1 MRHSRLISQEGI
13 VSQKQL
19 RKMYGQLKLS
29 RFLQLNRKEF
39 QDFIE
44 EVESD
49 PLFRRLMFPSG
60 FKRHM
65 ARVIS
70 YDRFPHTSVSRS
82 FLGLVEEVLKSR
94 GRSDIESMI
103 LSGERV
109 IRIIK
114 SIGVDKFKRYFLL
127 GSSGGSIGEIA
138 ARCGISTNSVRDII
152 AFVDKVF
159 IKEKF
164 FSHLQ
169 DSYYV
174 HYQKV
179 ASVCRYKGKFTIEFF
194 DLHMARG
201 RYNINYDKLDVL
213 KKSGGFEK
221 EEIKA
226 INRLISSLNL
236 INLRKSLIFES
247 IRLIIDKQKAFL
259 KTQEPANLM
268 PFTQKEAADEL
279 GISPSLLNRVIRY
292 KSIEMP
298 WGEEKPLSFFFPN
311 IKTIRMHILAL
322 TIDRY
327 SNIKSDAQAQDILKN
342 KYGVYVSRRTI
353 AKYRKELSI
362 RSFGKRNES

>member
-1 MRHSRLISQEGI
+1 MRYSRLISQEGI

-19 RKMYGQLKLS
+19 RKIYGQLKLS
-29 RFLQLNRKEF
+29 RFLQLNRREF

-44 EVESD
+44 EVESN
-49 PLFRRLMFPSG
+49 PLFKRLMFPAGS
-60 FKRHM
+60 KRNT

-94 GRSDIESMI
+94 RRPDIESMI
-103 LSGERV
+103 LSRERV
-109 IRIIK
+109 TRIIK

-127 GSSGGSIGEIA
+127 GSLGGSIDEIA
-138 ARCGISTNSVRDII
+138 AGCGISTNNVRDII

-159 IKEKF
+159 IKERF

-169 DSYYV
+169 DSFYV

-179 ASVCRYKGKFTIEFF
+179 ASVRRYKGKFTIEFF

-201 RYNINYDKLDVL
+201 RYNINYERLDAL
-213 KKSGGFEK
+213 KKSGGFGK
-221 EEIKA
+221 GEIKA
-226 INRLISSLNL
+226 INQLISSLNL

-247 IRLIIDKQKAFL
+247 IRLIIDKQRVFL
-259 KTQEPANLM
+259 ETQELANLM

-279 GISPSLLNRVIRY
+279 GSSPSLLNRAIKY

-327 SNIKSDAQAQDILKN
+327 PNIKSDTQAQEILKN

-362 RSFGKRNES
+362 RSFGKKDES